1 MSVQTKIENYLNYIT
16 GSGGGWP
23 SNTNIGIVG
32 GVDYIIESG
41 SDDIYFHEMNTA
53 CGIYG
58 SYSTQMS
65 MFNKMSDYANEQG
78 CTTAYV
84 YGQDDS
90 RKRNPS
96 SIQEPLI
103 SSSFARHNISCSF
116 EYGDD
121 TGRTYFSQRGQNQY
135 TSSFHLFMATPW
147 FSDDNLLE
155 ICINSLLKYIS

>member
-16 GSGGGWP
+16 GSAGGWP

-65 MFNKMSDYANEQG
+65 MFNKMSDYA
-78 CTTAYV
+78 
-84 YGQDDS
+84 
-90 RKRNPS
+90 
-96 SIQEPLI
+96 
-103 SSSFARHNISCSF
+103 
-116 EYGDD
+116 
-121 TGRTYFSQRGQNQY
+121 
-135 TSSFHLFMATPW
+135 TSKVAQPPTFTDKMTR
-147 FSDDNLLE
+147 
-155 ICINSLLKYIS
+155 